1 MIISIPI
8 SLLSF
13 EMPLMIS
20 KAFPYLLFYFV
31 INLVSVFILSRILYY
46 EISRKKDYLFTY
58 LGISNTIFL
67 LCFILDN
74 VEMQLG
80 LALGLFAI
88 FGIIRYRTNQVS
100 IKEMT
105 YLFIIIGIS
114 VMNALAN
121 HKIGLAE
128 LLFAN
133 FVLVGGVWLK
143 ERVFMK
149 NKESLKLIQYDQLE
163 NIKPANH
170 DKLIVDLE
178 ERMGFHINRIEIG
191 KVNLIKDSVL
201 LRIYFDELPGSKVGN
216 YVVNGTDNDTDDD

>member
-1 MIISIPI
+1 MTYINPE
-8 SLLSF
+8 LLSI
-13 EMPLMIS
+13 EMPLLIS
-20 KAFPYLLFYFV
+20 KAFPFLIFYFI
-31 INLVSVFILSRILYY
+31 INSTSVFILSRVLYY
-46 EISRKKDYLFTY
+46 QKSKKKDYLFTY

-88 FGIIRYRTNQVS
+88 FGIIRYRTSQVS

-105 YLFIIIGIS
+105 YLFMIIGIS
-114 VMNALAN
+114 VINALAN

-133 FVLVGGVWLK
+133 IVIVGGVWIK
-143 ERVFMK
+143 EKLFSRNRETF
-149 NKESLKLIQYDQLE
+149 KLIQYDVLDNIRPE
-163 NIKPANH
+163 NHP
-170 DKLIVDLE
+170 KLKQDLE
-178 ERMGFHINRIEIG
+178 ARIGYPINRIEIG

-201 LRIYFDELPGSKVGN
+201 IRIYFDER
-216 YVVNGTDNDTDDD
+216 TDSIVSNFAVSGTDDDNDED

>member
-1 MIISIPI
+1 MIISIKL
-8 SLLSF
+8 SLF
-13 EMPLMIS
+13 FIEMPLLIS
-20 KAFPYLLFYFV
+20 KAFPYLVFYFI
-31 INLVSVFILSRILYY
+31 INSVSVFILSRLLYY
-46 EISRKKDYLFTY
+46 QKTRKKDYLFTY

-88 FGIIRYRTNQVS
+88 FGIIRYRTSQVS

-105 YLFIIIGIS
+105 YLFMIIGIS

-133 FVLVGGVWLK
+133 VVIVGGVLLK
-143 ERVFMK
+143 ERQLSQNRETF
-149 NKESLKLIQYDQLE
+149 KLIQYDLLE
-163 NIKPANH
+163 NIKPENH
-170 DKLIVDLE
+170 MKLKQDLE
-178 ERMGFHINRIEIG
+178 TRMGYQINRIEIG
-191 KVNLIKDSVL
+191 KVNLLKDSVE
-201 LRIYFDELPGSKVGN
+201 LRIYFDERSDSIVRN
-216 YVVNGTDNDTDDD
+216 YVVNGSDDDTDDD